1 MATNTCPARSA
12 STSIVGSGWRATAVE
27 PVCAEAPCYEKI
39 NDPQVV
45 ARYTREV
52 MGGQNDVPRLF
63 AEFCLAPER
72 YRCMQ
77 HDNSVERVYAACV
90 KLLAETLP
98 A

>member
-1 MATNTCPARSA
+1 MCQSSVEGPS
-12 STSIVGSGWRATAVE
+12 GSVRGFG
-27 PVCAEAPCYEKI
+27 
-39 NDPQVV
+39 
-45 ARYTREV
+45 V
-52 MGGQNDVPRLF
+52 MGGQSDVPRLF

-90 KLLAETLP
+90 KLLAEPLP